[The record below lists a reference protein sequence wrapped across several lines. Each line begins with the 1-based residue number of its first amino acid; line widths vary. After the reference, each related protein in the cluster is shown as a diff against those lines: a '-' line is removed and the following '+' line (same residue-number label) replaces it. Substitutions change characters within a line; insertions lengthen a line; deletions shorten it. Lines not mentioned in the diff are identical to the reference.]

1 MHISKV
7 KLLIVDDD
15 AQALSVAAAALESAE
30 VEILQS
36 TDPEECMPLIRQHQ
50 PHIVLLDVV
59 MPRLSGMDL
68 LHQIVAQHPGIDV
81 VLFTGNYSSQAALK
95 AIQEGASDYIEKPVK
110 LQVLRERISRLVQE
124 NKNHAL
130 SLDLERELIKSKQFH
145 GMVGQSPIMQ
155 DLFRKITRIAP
166 HYQTVLLSGPTG
178 SGKELVARALRE
190 LSPVNTGPF
199 RVINCAAIVETLF
212 ESELFGHMK
221 GSFTGASSDRIG
233 LFESAHR
240 GTVFLDEVE
249 ELSPSGQAKLLR
261 VLQEREIQRVGDGG
275 SRTVDFR
282 VIAASNRDLRTLVE
296 EKKFREDLFYRL
308 AMIEIRVPALVE
320 RKPDIEPLSLHFLDM
335 YTAKFKKHV
344 TGISST
350 CYEVFDRY
358 SWPGNVRELENAIGN
373 AVIMTDSSV
382 IQTDHLPIELSAHFR
397 TAKSFNAG
405 NFEASCD
412 LTMEQLETRY
422 INAILEI
429 EAGDVSGAARRLG
442 IARSTLYQRLR
453 SQRKM
458 AGNSSPGPS
467 II

>member
-1 MHISKV
+1 MQISKV

-15 AQALSVAAAALESAE
+15 AQALRVAVAALESAE
-30 VEILQS
+30 VEIIQS
-36 TDPEECMPLIRQHQ
+36 TDPEECMPLIRRHQ

-68 LHQIVAQHPGIDV
+68 LHQIVAQHQGIDV

-124 NKNHAL
+124 SKKYAL

-145 GMVGQSPIMQ
+145 GMVGQSPVMQ

-178 SGKELVARALRE
+178 SGKELVARALRD
-190 LSPVNTGPF
+190 LSPVSTGPF

-212 ESELFGHMK
+212 ESELFGHVK
-221 GSFTGASSDRIG
+221 GSFTGANSDRVG
-233 LFESAHR
+233 LFESANR

-249 ELSPSGQAKLLR
+249 ELTPSGQAKLLR
-261 VLQEREIQRVGDGG
+261 VLQEGEIQRVGDGG
-275 SRTVDFR
+275 SRSVDVR

-373 AVIMTDSSV
+373 AVIMTDSNV
-382 IQTDHLPIELSAHFR
+382 IQTDHLPIELSAHLR
-397 TAKSFNAG
+397 TIKSFNAG

-442 IARSTLYQRLR
+442 IPRSTLYQRLR
-453 SQRKM
+453 SQRRM
-458 AGNSSPGPS
+458 ASNS
-467 II
+467 